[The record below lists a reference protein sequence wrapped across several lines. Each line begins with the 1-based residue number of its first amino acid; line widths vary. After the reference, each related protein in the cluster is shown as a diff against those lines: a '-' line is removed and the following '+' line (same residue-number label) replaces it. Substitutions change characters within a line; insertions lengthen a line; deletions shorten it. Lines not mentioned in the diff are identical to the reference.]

1 MSVITLSTDFGSDD
15 PYLGIMKGVILGIN
29 PQARLVDLTHALSHH
44 HLQEAAFILHT
55 AYPYFPRGT
64 IHLTVVDAGVG
75 GERRL
80 IAVQAKDSIWIGPD
94 NGLFTLVLKTRPEAL
109 IIQLTNTA
117 FFLKPVS
124 VTFHGRD
131 ILAPIA
137 AHLSLGVSINE
148 MGETISDPFLLN
160 IPEPEIKDNRLIG
173 QVLWMDHFGNL
184 ITNISRETL
193 LPFLSG
199 LRVNIIVGLN
209 TIAELHQTY
218 SQGCPSQIIALIGSS
233 GYLEIACNLGK
244 ASEKVGFQS
253 DKGLKVEVFSS

>member
-1 MSVITLSTDFGSDD
+1 
-15 PYLGIMKGVILGIN
+15 
-29 PQARLVDLTHALSHH
+29 
-44 HLQEAAFILHT
+44 
-55 AYPYFPRGT
+55 
-64 IHLTVVDAGVG
+64 
-75 GERRL
+75 
-80 IAVQAKDSIWIGPD
+80 
-94 NGLFTLVLKTRPEAL
+94 
-109 IIQLTNTA
+109 
-117 FFLKPVS
+117 
-124 VTFHGRD
+124 
-131 ILAPIA
+131 
-137 AHLSLGVSINE
+137 